1 MQHAMSLTNY
11 IPLRKKFYSAAT
23 ATASAATAPPMLR
36 PMVGAA
42 PDEAAEAL
50 LFVDVAACVVVAAA
64 VESRVLGTDML
75 FVGLTMLLELT
86 GIPVLA

>member
-1 MQHAMSLTNY
+1 MSLPNY
-11 IPLRKKFYSAAT
+11 NPPQKRKVYNAAT

-36 PMVGAA
+36 PIVGAA
-42 PDEAAEAL
+42 PVEVAEAL
-50 LFVDVAACVVVAAA
+50 LVAAFVVAVE

-75 FVGLTMLLELT
+75 FVGLTMLLEFT